1 MTTLTER
8 FTEAAEAFQGAI
20 QEAAPLAEGY
30 FDFVRSGQ
38 IGHYTNDCIPWD
50 HEAPFS
56 EFLVDPTDTANGI
69 TYRGLSYD
77 YGEVTEFNFTV
88 PFAYLE
94 DPENWKHHVL
104 ADIRDMEAEARK
116 AFLAAYP
123 DMEEPLESGRFEIV
137 VDLYDWTPGDDLF
150 LIKIVKA
157 GTKNGMFIYHSNI
170 QESHKFIVSRSTDKI
185 YSAPYPYQDIEKI
198 KSGELEPLGVQ
209 R

>member
-8 FTEAAEAFQGAI
+8 FTNAAEAFQGAI

-38 IGHYTNDCIPWD
+38 IGHYTNDCIPWE
-50 HEAPFS
+50 HEVPFRD
-56 EFLVDPTDTANGI
+56 FIVDPTDTANGI
-69 TYRGLSYD
+69 TYRGVGHD
-77 YGEVTEFNFTV
+77 YGETLEFHFTV

-104 ADIRDMEAEARK
+104 ADIRDMEAEAEK

-123 DMEEPLESGRFEIV
+123 DMKEPLESGRFEII
-137 VDLYDWTPGDDLF
+137 VDLYDWIPGNDLF
-150 LIKIVKA
+150 LIKIVKE

-170 QESHKFIVSRSTDKI
+170 QESHKFIVSRSTDSI
-185 YSAPYPYQDIEKI
+185 YSTPYPYQDIERI
-198 KSGELEPLGVQ
+198 KKGELKPLGVQ